1 MHKKL
6 IVVILILITL
16 LSYIGYKS
24 FMLYNYKIDN
34 NNIEVVNN
42 IKIVNN
48 KLETNHSHI
57 NLKFTLPDTYIYNK
71 ETSTY
76 TLENKT
82 ISFTFIPNILNNVSR
97 YSNRLLPIEYKDLM
111 INNEVDLI
119 INNTKV
125 NLFSSI
131 SKIKTNFIKNNFIKI
146 LNINNNISILDGL
159 NGFKSDNTI
168 YLFNNSNM
176 YKVEFNNYTEEEI
189 IDILESFIFE

>member
-24 FMLYNYKIDN
+24 FMLYNYKID

-97 YSNRLLPIEYKDLM
+97 YSNRLLPTEYKDLM
-111 INNEVDLI
+111 INNEIDLI
-119 INNTKV
+119 TNNTKV

>member
-48 KLETNHSHI
+48 KTETNHSHI
-57 NLKFTLPDTYIYNK
+57 NLKFTLPDTYINNK

-97 YSNRLLPIEYKDLM
+97 YSNRLLPTEYKDLI

-119 INNTKV
+119 IDNTKV

>member
-6 IVVILILITL
+6 IVVIIVLITL

-57 NLKFTLPDTYIYNK
+57 NIKFTLPDNYTFNK

-76 TLENKT
+76 TLEDKT
-82 ISFTFIPNILNNVSR
+82 ITFTFIPNILNNVSR

-168 YLFNNSNM
+168 YLFSNSNM

-189 IDILESFIFE
+189 IDMLESFIFE

>member
-82 ISFTFIPNILNNVSR
+82 ISFTFMPNILNNVSR

-111 INNEVDLI
+111 IKNEVDLI

-125 NLFSSI
+125 NLFSSV
-131 SKIKTNFIKNNFIKI
+131 SKIKTNFIKNNLIKI

>member
-42 IKIVNN
+42 IKIANN

-97 YSNRLLPIEYKDLM
+97 YSNRLLPTEYKDLM

-119 INNTKV
+119 IDNTKV

-146 LNINNNISILDGL
+146 LNIDNNISILDGL